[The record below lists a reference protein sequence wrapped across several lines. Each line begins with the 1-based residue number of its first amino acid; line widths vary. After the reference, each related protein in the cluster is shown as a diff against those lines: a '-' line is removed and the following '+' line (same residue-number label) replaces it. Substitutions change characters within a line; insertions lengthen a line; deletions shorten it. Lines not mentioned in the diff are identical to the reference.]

1 MMSLPNKRRVAVCCY
16 WILSLLL
23 SVPSSKATHAE
34 ESLVISSST
43 NDELRNAWALLVSNG
58 FQVCRPDPDDSARL
72 SFVPSCS
79 SSNLLVRGHDYTVR
93 RRMITEQDEE
103 KELGWLLNLL
113 GALICVCIAALA
125 AGLTLGLLGLDPLM
139 LLIKERAGATEE
151 ERARAKNLLPIVKQH
166 HLLLV
171 TLLLMNSIAN
181 EALPI
186 FLEHIVSPAI
196 AVILSVTLVLFGCVS
211 KHQLTQSP

>member
-1 MMSLPNKRRVAVCCY
+1 MMSWITVGSSNKRWTAVCSY
-16 WILSLLL
+16 WILFLLI
-23 SVPSSKATHAE
+23 SFPSNKAIHFE
-34 ESLVISSST
+34 ESLVISST
-43 NDELRNAWALLVSNG
+43 DDELQNAWALLVANG
-58 FQVCRPDPDDSARL
+58 FQVCRPNPDSDSSPL

-79 SSNLLVRGHDYTVR
+79 PSNLRVRGHDNSVIR
-93 RRMITEQDEE
+93 RLITEQDEE

-151 ERARAKNLLPIVKQH
+151 ERTRAKNLLPIVKQH

-186 FLEHIVSPAI
+186 FLEHIVSPAV
-196 AVILSVTLVLFGCVS
+196 AVILSVTLVLFGYVS
-211 KHQLTQSP
+211 